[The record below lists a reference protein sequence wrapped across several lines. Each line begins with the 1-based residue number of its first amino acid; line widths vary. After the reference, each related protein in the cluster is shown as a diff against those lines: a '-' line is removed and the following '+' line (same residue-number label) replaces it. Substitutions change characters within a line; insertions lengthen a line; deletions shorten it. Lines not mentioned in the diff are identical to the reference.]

1 MKINLFYKKIINRGG
16 AENLLLNHY
25 ESLKSKDNT
34 VKIITYKNLLIKK
47 KHKDIIIVN
56 NFIGLILYMLKNNDS
71 RIAK

>member
-34 VKIITYKNLLIKK
+34 VKLKIKK
-47 KHKDIIIVN
+47 
-56 NFIGLILYMLKNNDS
+56 IL
-71 RIAK
+71 